1 MKNQLR
7 GCVRINAQGKNLYRF
22 INMIHNR
29 RMNCFDQYVK
39 KDVFY
44 CEIYRSDLERIY
56 EFAEECE
63 VELRHFE
70 YATLSQRL
78 RKYRR
83 RFGILVGVIAGAIAC
98 VYFSSVVVTID
109 VIGNSRVSTDTI
121 LSALEELDVT
131 YGSRI
136 SDINFT
142 YCENELRL
150 MVDGVSWAGIRR
162 TGNRIVVEITEI
174 VEKPEMTIERVPCNV
189 VSQREAQIIST
200 SVYDGQLMRI
210 VGDYVM
216 PGDLLIS
223 GVIEDSKGHVTK
235 HHAMGAITGI
245 YEETISFTE
254 EFASAVKKPVGNTRT
269 ERYLKLFSAEIPLFI
284 GRNEY
289 ESYLAEEREQYFSIG
304 EKELPLGIVTRN
316 ITETEYT
323 ESVFSKEELDLK
335 LQEKIFLY
343 EKNFLSDVK
352 ILDREIIKEQKENSL
367 TYTVKYTVE
376 GEIGI
381 QKEIFIK

>member
-22 INMIHNR
+22 INMIHNG
-29 RMNCFDQYVK
+29 RMNCFGQYVK

-56 EFAEECE
+56 EFADECE

-83 RFGILVGVIAGAIAC
+83 RFGILAGIIVGAIAC

-109 VIGNSRVSTDTI
+109 VEGNSRVSTDTV

-150 MVDGVSWAGIRR
+150 MVEGVSWAGIRR

-235 HHAMGAITGI
+235 HHAMGRITGI
-245 YEETISFTE
+245 YEETISFSE
-254 EFASAVKKPVGNTRT
+254 EFRSSVKKPTGNTRS
-269 ERYLKLFSAEIPLFI
+269 ERYLRLFNAEFPLFF
-284 GRNEY
+284 GSNEY
-289 ESYLAEEREQYFSIG
+289 ESYLTDEREKTLSLG
-304 EKELPLGIVTRN
+304 EKELPLGIIAKN

-343 EKNFLSDVK
+343 EKNFLSEVK
-352 ILDREIIKEQKENSL
+352 ILDREIVTEQKENSL
-367 TYTVKYTVE
+367 TYTVKYTIE

>member
-22 INMIHNR
+22 INMIHNG
-29 RMNCFDQYVK
+29 RMNCFGQYVK
-39 KDVFY
+39 KDIFY

-56 EFAEECE
+56 GFAEECE

-70 YATLSQRL
+70 YRTLSQRL
-78 RKYRR
+78 LKYRR
-83 RFGILVGVIAGAIAC
+83 RFGILAGIIAGVIAC

-109 VIGNSRVSTDTI
+109 VEGNSKVSRDTI
-121 LSALEELDVT
+121 IAVLDELDLS
-131 YGSRI
+131 YGTHI
-136 SDINFT
+136 KDINFT
-142 YCENELRL
+142 YCENELRIRIE
-150 MVDGVSWAGIRR
+150 DISWAGIRR
-162 TGNRIVVEITEI
+162 TGNRIVVEVTEI

-189 VSQREAQIIST
+189 VSKHKAQIIST

-235 HHAMGAITGI
+235 HHAMGRITGI

-254 EFASAVKKPVGNTRT
+254 EFISAVKKPTGNTRS
-269 ERYLKLFSAEIPLFI
+269 ERHLRIFNAELPLFF
-284 GRNEY
+284 GSNGY
-289 ESYLAEEREQYFSIG
+289 ESFLSEEREHTFSIG
-304 EKELPLGIVTRN
+304 KKELPLGIVTKN

-323 ESVFSKEELDLK
+323 ESIFSKEELDLR

-343 EKNFLSDVK
+343 EKNFLSEVK
-352 ILDREIIKEQKENSL
+352 ILDREIITEQKENSL
-367 TYTVKYTVE
+367 TYTVKYTIE

>member
-1 MKNQLR
+1 
-7 GCVRINAQGKNLYRF
+7 
-22 INMIHNR
+22 
-29 RMNCFDQYVK
+29 MNCFGQYVK

-56 EFAEECE
+56 EFADECE

-83 RFGILVGVIAGAIAC
+83 RFGILAGIIVGAIAC

-109 VIGNSRVSTDTI
+109 VEGNSRVSTDTV

-150 MVDGVSWAGIRR
+150 MVEGVSWAGIRR
-162 TGNRIVVEITEI
+162 TGNRIVIEITEI

-189 VSQREAQIIST
+189 VSQRQAQIIST

-235 HHAMGAITGI
+235 HHAMGRITGI

-254 EFASAVKKPVGNTRT
+254 EFRSSVKKPTGNTRS
-269 ERYLKLFSAEIPLFI
+269 ERYLRLFNAEIPLFF
-284 GRNEY
+284 GSNEY
-289 ESYLAEEREQYFSIG
+289 ESYLTEEREKKILLG
-304 EKELPLGIVTRN
+304 EKELPLGIVAKN

-323 ESVFSKEELDLK
+323 ESVFSKEELDLRI
-335 LQEKIFLY
+335 QEKIFLY
-343 EKNFLSDVK
+343 EKNFLSEVK
-352 ILDREIIKEQKENSL
+352 ILDREIVTEQKENSL
-367 TYTVKYTVE
+367 TYTVKYTIE